1 MTQSTE
7 SAFYVDTALKLT
19 GCTTD
24 IEVIIKQVISA
35 VAGKFGKSSVPV
47 IHNRQNALCVLPD
60 QTCKMEITFP
70 ILRIFSDFPDGNHHK
85 TGYLS
90 SLWKL
95 SEIQVSQ

>member
-7 SAFYVDTALKLT
+7 SAFYVDTPLKLT
-19 GCTTD
+19 ECTTD

-47 IHNRQNALCVLPD
+47 THNRQNMFCVLPD
-60 QTCKMEITFP
+60 QTCKMYYT
-70 ILRIFSDFPDGNHHK
+70 DGNHHK
-85 TGYLS
+85 TGYLG

-95 SEIQVSQ
+95 SEIQLSQ

>member
-7 SAFYVDTALKLT
+7 GVFYVDRALKLT
-19 GCTTD
+19 ECTTD

-47 IHNRQNALCVLPD
+47 THNKQNVFFVLPD
-60 QTCKMEITFP
+60 QTCKMYYTH
-70 ILRIFSDFPDGNHHK
+70 GNHHK

>member
-1 MTQSTE
+1 VTQSTE

-19 GCTTD
+19 ESATD

-35 VAGKFGKSSVPV
+35 VAGKFGKSSVPAT
-47 IHNRQNALCVLPD
+47 HNRQNALCVLPD
-60 QTCKMEITFP
+60 QTCKMYYT
-70 ILRIFSDFPDGNHHK
+70 DGNHDK